1 MSSNSPC
8 YYLFLPSL
16 FSQNVRQHALTL
28 LTDMVLDRHGSCIP
42 LLSLCEIMN
51 SICIPIAGERIT
63 DLLRIP
69 RNTEVDLE
77 EILIELELCI
87 SLLFKPFLHHLKNL
101 VSLEQEF
108 LGIWIS
114 MLGIMTHLLGDEAA
128 PLEEDYDDGV
138 MTREKLFRV
147 TKELGGEHLRNAI
160 MVLIAM
166 NVVTADDDD
175 ESQQS
180 QITSATWAAIGSIG
194 YCRPLIEEWKNTA
207 H

>member
-1 MSSNSPC
+1 
-8 YYLFLPSL
+8 
-16 FSQNVRQHALTL
+16 
-28 LTDMVLDRHGSCIP
+28 MVLDRHGSCIP

-69 RNTEVDLE
+69 RDTDADLE
-77 EILIELELCI
+77 EIMIELELCI
-87 SLLFKPFLHHLKNL
+87 SLLFKPFLHHLKHL

-114 MLGIMTHLLGDEAA
+114 MLGIMTHLLGDDVA
-128 PLEEDYDDGV
+128 PVEEDDYDDGI

-147 TKELGGEHLRNAI
+147 TKELGSEHLRNAI

-166 NVVTADDDD
+166 NVLVNDEDDNA
-175 ESQQS
+175 QPS
-180 QITSATWAAIGSIG
+180 QISSATWAAIGSIG
-194 YCRPLIEEWKNTA
+194 YCRPLVDEWKGTA
-207 H
+207 QC